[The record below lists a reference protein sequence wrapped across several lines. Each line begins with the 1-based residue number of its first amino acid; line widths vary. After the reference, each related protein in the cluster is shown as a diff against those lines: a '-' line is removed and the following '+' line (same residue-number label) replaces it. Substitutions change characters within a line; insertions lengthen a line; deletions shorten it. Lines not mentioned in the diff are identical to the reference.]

1 MSRYQNESPEAI
13 IDRLECDVNM
23 LLQALGVPTDSKP
36 YHVVP
41 RIHAMIERG
50 ERAEHELGEAKA
62 ERHAAE
68 VLGDEEHEAAND
80 AHGVLADLCDIL
92 FGDPER
98 ASTQGYDGLVER
110 AAALVDAEVSAHL
123 RIRQCYDNTVT
134 TAWRD
139 AVAKAEAGRDKA
151 KALQVAQAHAM
162 WEANSENAVLR
173 RQVAEMV
180 AMLRE
185 VRGCIGVEHLPA
197 PGVLEGIDALI
208 DPWDETDALLAGIA
222 EVSDAE

>member
-50 ERAEHELGEAKA
+50 ERAEHELAEAKA

-98 ASTQGYDGLVER
+98 ASVHGYDGLIER
-110 AAALVDAEVSAHL
+110 ARQAMGDESALWKHAE
-123 RIRQCYDNTVT
+123 T
-134 TAWRD
+134 
-139 AVAKAEAGRDKA
+139 EATIAQGLADKA

-162 WEANSENAVLR
+162 WEANAENAVLR